1 MQQVISKKKKSS
13 SSKGELHTKQKDVMN
28 VENTK
33 AQMRKGVLEY
43 CILSILNGKDK
54 YASEILSTLKD
65 AKMLVVEGTIYPLL
79 TRLKNAGL
87 LNYRWEESTSGPP
100 RKYYTLTETGKLFL
114 KELDSTWDEL
124 RMATNVVTNKKNK
137 K

>member
-1 MQQVISKKKKSS
+1 MKI
-13 SSKGELHTKQKDVMN
+13 
-28 VENTK
+28 ENTK

-43 CILSILNGKDK
+43 CILSILKRGDA
-54 YASEILSTLKD
+54 YTSEILGDLKD
-65 AKMLVVEGTIYPLL
+65 AKLLVVEGTVYPLL

-100 RKYYTLTETGKLFL
+100 RKYYGLTETGKLFL
-114 KELDSTWDEL
+114 KELNTTWSDLVEAVDL
-124 RMATNVVTNKKNK
+124 VTTKKTTK

>member
-1 MQQVISKKKKSS
+1 MK
-13 SSKGELHTKQKDVMN
+13 

-43 CILSILNGKDK
+43 CILSVLKDDDA
-54 YASEILSTLKD
+54 YVAEILETLKD
-65 AKMLVVEGTIYPLL
+65 AKLLVVEGTIYPLL

-100 RKYYTLTETGKLFL
+100 RKYYGLTETGQLFL
-114 KELDSTWDEL
+114 NELTTTWDEL
-124 RMATNVVTNKKNK
+124 QTAVTVVTSTKKSK